1 MQTVSTTIR
10 QVRTQQFISEGMPAF
25 LRRQRRA
32 AKLRAEILECGQP
45 ETRPGSTDVSTHY
58 YLRRGEVDGHYAE
71 AQVYRHPAG
80 IVIRF
85 WVWEN
90 FGVRVR
96 DLVLLPADHYPPAE
110 PGWETWLEADGRL
123 FPHVGK
129 YVEHGRM
136 ILAGIGGQH
145 DQLV

>member
-1 MQTVSTTIR
+1 MQAVSTAIR
-10 QVRTQQFISEGMPAF
+10 QERTQQAITEGMPAF

-32 AKLRAEILECGQP
+32 ARLRTEILLRGQP
-45 ETRPGSTDVSTHY
+45 EARPGSTGASTHFH
-58 YLRRGEVDGHYAE
+58 LRHGEVDGHYAE

-96 DLVLLPADHYPPAE
+96 DLVLLPAVHYSPADL
-110 PGWETWLEADGRL
+110 GRETWLEADGRL

-129 YVEHGRM
+129 YAERGLKM
-136 ILAGIGGQH
+136 LAVSA
-145 DQLV
+145 DRRVA